1 MMPNAS
7 ATSGSEPASLAYA
20 GPGGGA
26 DATGWPLIRIVWC
39 PDLHPALGDAR
50 ERDQMPGLAFL
61 VPAAQAY
68 RLIPRVLTLINFATA
83 VSRLTL
89 DHVQTSN
96 DEVRLRLGHE
106 PVVHPEPLASLVLQ
120 LVATRRGHAAIG
132 DQGTSPWLSPA
143 GNPAAPSARSSSP
156 NGSASSACTPD
167 DPARPPVSTR
177 HRPARRV
184 ARPYARHPHQRR
196 RCLATR
202 QRRRLDRLR
211 GRRQPPRHHGDHDN
225 GGSPATSGRT
235 CTTMSNYRYRVQTSK
250 FGLFAGVTAQVV
262 HPETQ
267 PVACDPISDRVWI
280 ETSQV
285 ADGFRGTPL
294 PLSSEEAQW
303 LQRGLRQVVHHIE
316 DVDQNPYIVVAVQA
330 LEIVLV
336 DYVEEALAP
345 AIAGWAAQEFGFVGP
360 HVTVRLDEPT
370 RQYTFQWHS

>member
-1 MMPNAS
+1 
-7 ATSGSEPASLAYA
+7 
-20 GPGGGA
+20 
-26 DATGWPLIRIVWC
+26 
-39 PDLHPALGDAR
+39 
-50 ERDQMPGLAFL
+50 
-61 VPAAQAY
+61 
-68 RLIPRVLTLINFATA
+68 
-83 VSRLTL
+83 
-89 DHVQTSN
+89 
-96 DEVRLRLGHE
+96 
-106 PVVHPEPLASLVLQ
+106 
-120 LVATRRGHAAIG
+120 
-132 DQGTSPWLSPA
+132 
-143 GNPAAPSARSSSP
+143 
-156 NGSASSACTPD
+156 
-167 DPARPPVSTR
+167 
-177 HRPARRV
+177 
-184 ARPYARHPHQRR
+184 
-196 RCLATR
+196 
-202 QRRRLDRLR
+202 
-211 GRRQPPRHHGDHDN
+211 
-225 GGSPATSGRT
+225 
-235 CTTMSNYRYRVQTSK
+235 MSNYRYRVQTSK